1 MRIRSGWRTQERSL
15 KPAEPHSLPHIPP
28 PSKRS
33 NTNLQ
38 MLQCC
43 NPTQRP
49 HPGWKM
55 WRTLSSGRE
64 VLFPFDS
71 SLGKSFLRSHL
82 VQNTE
87 LISSGMQ
94 LRENG
99 KSYLSTSSPLPNPM
113 RRSLTLLIL
122 VLLEQWRL
130 LKETF
135 SLFLILV
142 GFPQALVLIILFP
155 SDLTTSHD
163 SPFWWLSRMTSSSN
177 LLHPAALWHNLG
189 KSASHLCL

>member
-1 MRIRSGWRTQERSL
+1 
-15 KPAEPHSLPHIPP
+15 
-28 PSKRS
+28 
-33 NTNLQ
+33 
-38 MLQCC
+38 MLQP
-43 NPTQRP
+43 NSEAPA
-49 HPGWKM
+49 WV
-55 WRTLSSGRE
+55 E
-64 VLFPFDS
+64 NVEDS
-71 SLGKSFLRSHL
+71 SLWKRSPLSLWFFFGKEFSLRSHL

-142 GFPQALVLIILFP
+142 GFPQALVLIILFL

-163 SPFWWLSRMTSSSN
+163 SPCWWLSRMTSSSN
-177 LLHPAALWHNLG
+177 LFHPAALWHNLG

>member
-1 MRIRSGWRTQERSL
+1 MSCGKTGAQATQNLLLLHLEDVKAGKGARFIPTLGSRYTPRAVHRHVHLRPISGTAERANQASSARPSVY
-15 KPAEPHSLPHIPP
+15 PALPPHRDPGSHKPP
-28 PSKRS
+28 PPRV
-33 NTNLQ
+33 
-38 MLQCC
+38 
-43 NPTQRP
+43 R
-49 HPGWKM
+49 GG
-55 WRTLSSGRE
+55 SG
-64 VLFPFDS
+64 
-71 SLGKSFLRSHL
+71 
-82 VQNTE
+82 
-87 LISSGMQ
+87 
-94 LRENG
+94 
-99 KSYLSTSSPLPNPM
+99 STSPLPNPM

-142 GFPQALVLIILFP
+142 GFPQALVLIILFL